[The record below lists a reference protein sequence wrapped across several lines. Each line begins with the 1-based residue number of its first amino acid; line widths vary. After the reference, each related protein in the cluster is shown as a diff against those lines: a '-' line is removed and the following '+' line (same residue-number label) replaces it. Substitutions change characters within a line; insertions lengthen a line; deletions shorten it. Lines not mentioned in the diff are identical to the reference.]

1 MQSVSDLL
9 SGIEDG
15 NAAFNPARGL
25 QGPIG
30 NFSGCLRRSAQQLL
44 DQLFQQVTNAVEL
57 RAPAR
62 VVQALMPA
70 ATTTLNVE
78 TSTLLLA
85 DGSTPTRICSNLP
98 KAVPFPCGHRGG
110 HTGVVSLLS
119 HFARAMT
126 VALDEL
132 TTVTL
137 PR

>member
-1 MQSVSDLL
+1 
-9 SGIEDG
+9 
-15 NAAFNPARGL
+15 
-25 QGPIG
+25 
-30 NFSGCLRRSAQQLL
+30 
-44 DQLFQQVTNAVEL
+44 
-57 RAPAR
+57 
-62 VVQALMPA
+62 MPA

-98 KAVPFPCGHRGG
+98 KAVPFFHVDIEAARGM
-110 HTGVVSLLS
+110 VSLLS

-126 VALDEL
+126 VVALDEL

>member
-78 TSTLLLA
+78 TYFTSCRRQYANLYMLQFA
-85 DGSTPTRICSNLP
+85 QGSAI
-98 KAVPFPCGHRGG
+98 FPCGHRGG
-110 HTGVVSLLS
+110 Q
-119 HFARAMT
+119 AW
-126 VALDEL
+126 
-132 TTVTL
+132 
-137 PR
+137 